1 MNNINV
7 SRVSLTKGTIL
18 AFSLNPILSKRSV
31 SGYSSMQKFKM
42 RLNKFR
48 AKFPYRSLL
57 HYVCTFCSQETIVV
71 TMDGFWGPLALFS
84 WVKGF
89 FFFKS
94 MWSQIT
100 LGYNH

>member
-1 MNNINV
+1 
-7 SRVSLTKGTIL
+7 
-18 AFSLNPILSKRSV
+18 
-31 SGYSSMQKFKM
+31 MQKFKM

-57 HYVCTFCSQETIVV
+57 QYVCTCCSQETIVV

-89 FFFKS
+89 FFVFFLS
-94 MWSQIT
+94 LCGLRLLLAIT
-100 LGYNH
+100 ID